1 MSKNLDLE
9 NSIFYR
15 QSEVIFFQPNQYLYM
30 CQGSVYTVCP
40 LLQYTVVDC
49 TAIQCILVVIVFL
62 GGLVGI
68 FQWTHRFCNSEFRCK
83 IELLVS
89 YTDIVD

>member
-1 MSKNLDLE
+1 MVILE
-9 NSIFYR
+9 NID
-15 QSEVIFFQPNQYLYM
+15 IDID
-30 CQGSVYTVCP
+30 TDKAI
-40 LLQYTVVDC
+40 LQNIDIDKISNRFKFGISNRARDC

>member
-1 MSKNLDLE
+1 
-9 NSIFYR
+9 
-15 QSEVIFFQPNQYLYM
+15 M
-30 CQGSVYTVCP
+30 CQASVYTQ
-40 LLQYTVVDC
+40 LLQYTVVGC

-68 FQWTHRFCNSEFRCK
+68 FQRVNRFCNSEFRYK

-89 YTDIVD
+89 YTDVVD

>member
-1 MSKNLDLE
+1 
-9 NSIFYR
+9 
-15 QSEVIFFQPNQYLYM
+15 M
-30 CQGSVYTVCP
+30 CQASMYAHY
-40 LLQYTVVDC
+40 LQYTVVGC

-68 FQWTHRFCNSEFRCK
+68 FQRVHRFCNSEFRCK

-89 YTDIVD
+89 YTDVVD